1 MGGKTI
7 NGTNFKIIGSMW
19 FVSNDKSVEK
29 QIRLMSSPVTAN
41 STHIALDFRDTSE
54 ASIPDIST
62 MIAEISTTEDIPK
75 YSSKIGENLK

>member
-1 MGGKTI
+1 
-7 NGTNFKIIGSMW
+7 MW
-19 FVSNDKSVEK
+19 FVSNNKSAEK
-29 QIRLMSSPVTAN
+29 QIRFMSNPAN
-41 STHIALDFRDTSE
+41 ANNTHIILDFIDTSE